1 MNPRS
6 GGHFG
11 TEQAVASA
19 SSCKGDEIMTKR
31 KRQEGRVDLGR
42 ASERTLGS
50 TGDYPDFVRTMDHWG
65 IARD

>member
-1 MNPRS
+1 
-6 GGHFG
+6 
-11 TEQAVASA
+11 
-19 SSCKGDEIMTKR
+19 MTRR
-31 KRQEGRVDLGR
+31 KREEGRVDLGR

>member
-1 MNPRS
+1 
-6 GGHFG
+6 
-11 TEQAVASA
+11 
-19 SSCKGDEIMTKR
+19 MTKR

-42 ASERTLGS
+42 ASARTLGS